1 MCVSGAQLTAAHV
14 LGVAGILR
22 RSARADPPAALYSTI
37 IIILSVALTPWACCA
52 SASQSSTSPLKAW
65 LGPSLDMANY
75 NHVLLGAIGAEVG
88 ADSDLFL
95 HLSTIVL
102 CSCVNCFYSI
112 KKNQL
117 IQLDIWTILR
127 SIADSF

>member
-1 MCVSGAQLTAAHV
+1 MSGAQLTAAHV

-88 ADSDLFL
+88 ADSVVPAPLFF
-95 HLSTIVL
+95 VL
-102 CSCVNCFYSI
+102 FPV
-112 KKNQL
+112 
-117 IQLDIWTILR
+117 
-127 SIADSF
+127 